1 MYKPDPRL
9 PPDQQLLP
17 TVAKRLQQEQ
27 WEKEGKFGNA
37 YDTSFRPLNDEEFQ
51 QPLQTEPQTAEV
63 EQKAEEDHGSE
74 WPLRGP
80 RSPTS
85 SAGRPG
91 TAGGAGSYSTM
102 PKINGTPQGAGP
114 TQGPKPPIRVQE
126 TPEDANQKGGCG
138 CCVIM

>member
-27 WEKEGKFGNA
+27 WEKEGKFGNL

-51 QPLQTEPQTAEV
+51 QPPQLEPQTIEMK
-63 EQKAEEDHGSE
+63 EKSEEDHGSE

-80 RSPTS
+80 RSPTLS
-85 SAGRPG
+85 TGRPG
-91 TAGGAGSYSTM
+91 TAGGTGSYSTM
-102 PKINGTPQGAGP
+102 PKIPGSPQGP
-114 TQGPKPPIRVQE
+114 MQSPKPPIRAQE
-126 TPEDANQKGGCG
+126 TPEDAKQKDGCG